1 MEEKKEDGLYPYG
14 PVHDKDQN
22 EITVYLDETRLTKQ
36 EIEMLEDGDDEFLL
50 EGGMVQAFYVP
61 QEYVDH
67 ITIYLCEEKEEKE
80 ISYEEYIA
88 RINGSDFDD
97 VDFFTERKALPEG
110 IMDAIDDALG
120 SDYWDGAINVDDSEY
135 YAVIKHGEYFKTY
148 SVTLQAKEV

>member
-1 MEEKKEDGLYPYG
+1 MDEEKQDGLYPYG
-14 PVHDKDQN
+14 PVHDRDQN
-22 EITVYLDETRLTKQ
+22 EITIYLDETRLTKQ
-36 EIEMLEDGDDEFLL
+36 EIEMLEDGDDDFLL

-88 RINGSDFDD
+88 RINGSTFSD
-97 VDFFTERKALPEG
+97 VDFFTKRKALSEEVRVALD
-110 IMDAIDDALG
+110 DAIG
-120 SDYWDGAINVDDSEY
+120 SDYWDGTVNVNDSEY
-135 YAVIKHGEYFKTY
+135 YAVIKHDEYFKTY